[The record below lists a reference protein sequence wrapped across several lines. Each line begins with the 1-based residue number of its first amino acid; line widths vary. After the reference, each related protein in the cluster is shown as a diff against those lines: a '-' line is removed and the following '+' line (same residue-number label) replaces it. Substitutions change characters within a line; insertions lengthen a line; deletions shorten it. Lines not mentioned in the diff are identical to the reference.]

1 MSLYEHASLE
11 TADGEPVALLGAR
24 ITGELRGLL
33 LKAGLQQRFA
43 NPGDAHIEL
52 VYRFPLPWGAVLL
65 GVEVEL
71 AGKRL
76 AGAVVE
82 RAQAGTRY
90 EEALADGDAAIMLE
104 RSPDGSYCLNLG
116 NLAPRE
122 HCTITLRYAQT
133 LQFEQ
138 GALRLLIPTT
148 IAPHYEGGPHSAGLP
163 AHQRM
168 APSAAAQHALELEL
182 AVHGSLARARV
193 ASPSHPISVAHA
205 GQGGDVTLHV
215 ALARQGWLDRD
226 FVLVLDQL
234 AQAGVAVAGPD
245 FAQSG
250 RAAVL
255 ASFCPRL
262 AGCTPQD
269 VAVKLLVD
277 CSGSMGGD
285 SIDAARRALQAIVL
299 QLRGDDRFCLSRFGS
314 RVEHRTRALWKLT
327 DATRIAAQ
335 RWVGALEADLG
346 GTEMQQALASTLA
359 LAHDRRSD
367 LLLVTD
373 GQVGSIDA
381 VIQAAQGSGHRVFV
395 VGIGASVAQGHLR
408 RLAQATGG
416 ACDFVAPGEAVE
428 PAVLRMF
435 ARLRSPRLVDVRLQW
450 PGAAAPE
457 WQTALPPALF
467 DGDTVNVFA
476 GLAAVPQGEASLW
489 GRSAD
494 AGGAGPELELGRATL
509 DGRMAAPGAL
519 SRMAA
524 AARIAEMAGSDA
536 TAAAA
541 SAGVR
546 LAVDYQLVTDGTNF
560 LLVHERTA
568 AQRATQMPA
577 LHQERPM
584 LAAGWG
590 GAGSVRFSRVDSA
603 VQAGAAMCV
612 PAVWRTN
619 RSPGAGARAGAG
631 VGTGMDL
638 DIPAFLR
645 SAWSDE
651 EVSEPPRPP
660 ARRRVS
666 RKNPK
671 FWARSEFHPGWTPL
685 GLAEWLRINP
695 EPEWPATYA
704 GLQQIGL
711 GLDVV
716 EWVELVLAPQAWPG
730 AAEQDVVRHFLA
742 WMNGAD
748 MRAALSANPPDGS
761 GSGSGSGS
769 GWGRLPAPAGAAAAG
784 MAAAEWFGF
793 ADL

>member
-1 MSLYEHASLE
+1 MSLHDHACLE
-11 TADGEPVALLGAR
+11 SVDGQAVTLLGAR
-24 ITGELRGLL
+24 LTGELRGLL
-33 LKAGLQQRFA
+33 FEARVEQRFA
-43 NPGDAHIEL
+43 NPGDEHLEV

-71 AGKRL
+71 GGKRL
-76 AGAVVE
+76 TGAVVA
-82 RAQAGTRY
+82 RAQAEADY
-90 EEALADGDAAIMLE
+90 EEALSEGDAAIMLE
-104 RSPDGSYCLNLG
+104 KNHDDSYCLNLG

-122 HCTITLRYAQT
+122 SCIITLRYAQV

-148 IAPHYEGGPHSAGLP
+148 IAPRYEGGPHDSGLA

-168 APSAAAQHALELEL
+168 MPSVTAQHALELEL
-182 AVHGSLARARV
+182 TVHGSLAQARV
-193 ASPSHPISVAHA
+193 ASPSHPISVAPA
-205 GQGGDVTLHV
+205 GQGGDATLHV

-262 AGCTPQD
+262 ADRAPQD

-450 PGAAAPE
+450 PSAAAPD

-467 DGDTVNVFA
+467 DGDAVNVFA
-476 GLAAVPQGEASLW
+476 GFAEVPQGEASLW
-489 GRSAD
+489 GRIED
-494 AGGAGPELELGRATL
+494 AGGAGPELELGRAML
-509 DGRMAAPGAL
+509 DGRTDAPGAL

-536 TAAAA
+536 AADAA

-560 LLVHERTA
+560 LLVHERAA
-568 AQRATQMPA
+568 AQRATQMPV

-590 GAGSVRFSRVDSA
+590 GAGSVRFSRLDFTA
-603 VQAGAAMCV
+603 QAGAALSV
-612 PAVWRTN
+612 PSVWRAS
-619 RSPGAGARAGAG
+619 RSSAAGDDIA
-631 VGTGMDL
+631 
-638 DIPAFLR
+638 IPAFLT
-645 SAWSDE
+645 AH
-651 EVSEPPRPP
+651 VQGAAAFEPPRRP
-660 ARRRVS
+660 AKPRVD
-666 RKNPK
+666 RNDPRLWTRND
-671 FWARSEFHPGWTPL
+671 FYTGWTPL

-695 EPEWPATYA
+695 ESAWPATYA
-704 GLQQIGL
+704 GLRQMGL

-742 WMNGAD
+742 WMNGVE
-748 MRAALSANPPDGS
+748 MRTALRANPPDGN
-761 GSGSGSGS
+761 GGA
-769 GWGRLPAPAGAAAAG
+769 WGRLPMPAGMVAADI
-784 MAAAEWFGF
+784 AAAEWF